1 MGTITRTIANN
12 ITTGGVITS
21 SGINN
26 SSLSSVTALPAA
38 IATGKVLQVVSSGA
52 INAGITST
60 ATSYTAVTSHSLAIT
75 PSAASSKIFMLF
87 SFSARS
93 NNTVESHYTLYRDS
107 TNLGAAD
114 GFITLQ
120 DDNESSDNENQCTL
134 QFLDS
139 PNTTSAVTYA
149 LYGKTDNGSN
159 SFRVNVK
166 GNDSVITLFE
176 IGA

>member
-1 MGTITRTIANN
+1 MSYIGAKPTNVPLTSADLEDGI
-12 ITTGGVITS
+12 ITS
-21 SGINN
+21 AK
-26 SSLSSVTALPAA
+26 LAA
-38 IATGKVLQVVSSGA
+38 GVGGKVLQVVSSGA
-52 INAGITST
+52 INDGMTST

-75 PSAASSKIFMLF
+75 PSSTSSKIFMIF

-114 GFITLQ
+114 GFITIQ
-120 DDNESSDNENQCTL
+120 DDNAASDNENQCTL

-149 LYGKTDNGSN
+149 LYGKTDNSSN

-166 GNDSVITLFE
+166 GNDSVITLME
-176 IGA
+176 VAG